1 MRVRLVCPVC
11 HDVSVRGRGLA
22 SIEALVRHILS
33 AHDSYVR
40 SLRPGDAL
48 WEVVREEGAD
58 RDPRGL
64 EPVEK
69 DEENE

>member
-1 MRVRLVCPVC
+1 VRVRLVCPVC
-11 HDVSVRGRGLA
+11 HDVSVRGRGLR
-22 SIEALVRHILS
+22 SVEAIVRHVIT
-33 AHDSYVR
+33 HDAYID

-64 EPVEK
+64 EK
-69 DEENE
+69 EE